1 MCMIEYV
8 LKPSQEN
15 LNIALKFQS
24 NFTYSHFD
32 GVKGVDCK
40 AKY

>member
-1 MCMIEYV
+1 MIEYV

-15 LNIALKFQS
+15 LNVALKFQS

-32 GVKGVDCK
+32 GVKGVDYK
-40 AKY
+40 AEY